1 MPHFDFITID
11 IDRAVAAL
19 RAGGLVGLP
28 TETVYGLAADASND
42 AAVDRIFSAK
52 GRPRG
57 HPLILHVADL
67 DTAERC
73 GVFSDV
79 AHQLAERF
87 RPGPM
92 TLLVP
97 RTSSVSDT
105 VTGGRDSVGIRI
117 PAHPVAAEVLRR
129 HGGALAA
136 PSANRFGEVSPT
148 TAQHVV
154 ADLGGHLDPDLDLV
168 LDGGPCTVGVESSI
182 IDTTCSPV
190 QLLRPG
196 AVTADDL
203 DTILASL
210 AGPSGP
216 SRAAG
221 MMAAHYAPACAVHAV
236 DHDGPL
242 HSLVVD
248 GVDVGAAHTRV
259 LDLRDNHDVAA
270 RELYSHLRAAD
281 IDGID
286 AVVVLMPPATG
297 LGAAIRDRVM
307 KAAAGRQPPAD

>member
-1 MPHFDFITID
+1 MPHFDFITTD

-19 RAGGLVGLP
+19 RTGGLVGLP

-42 AAVDRIFSAK
+42 TAVDRIFSVK

-67 DTAERC
+67 DTAEHW
-73 GVFSDV
+73 GIFSDV
-79 AHQLAERF
+79 ARQLAARF
-87 RPGPM
+87 WPGPM

-97 RTSSVSDT
+97 RTSNVSDA
-105 VTGGRDSVGIRI
+105 VTGGRDSVGIRL

-154 ADLGGHLDPDLDLV
+154 ADLGSHLDPQLDLV
-168 LDGGPCTVGVESSI
+168 LDGGPCAVGVESSI
-182 IDTTCSPV
+182 IDTTCSPA

-203 DTILASL
+203 DTLLASL
-210 AGPSGP
+210 AAPSGP

-221 MMAAHYAPACAVHAV
+221 MMAAHYAPACAVHAL
-236 DHDGPL
+236 DYDGPL
-242 HSLVVD
+242 RELVVD
-248 GVDVGAAHTRV
+248 GVDLGAARTRI
-259 LDLRDNHDVAA
+259 LDLRTNLDVAA

-281 IDGID
+281 IDGI
-286 AVVVLMPPATG
+286 ATVVILMPPATG
-297 LGAAIRDRVM
+297 LGTAIRDRVM
-307 KAAAGRQPPAD
+307 KAAAGRQPPVG

>member
-1 MPHFDFITID
+1 MPHSPFITTD
-11 IDRAVAAL
+11 IDQAVAAL

-42 AAVDRIFSAK
+42 AAVDRIFSVK

-67 DTAERC
+67 NTAERF

-79 AHQLAERF
+79 ARRLAARF
-87 RPGPM
+87 WPGPM

-105 VTGGRDSVGIRI
+105 ITGGRDSVGIRI

-154 ADLGGHLDPDLDLV
+154 ADLGGHLDPRLDLV

-182 IDTTCSPV
+182 IDTTCSPA

-203 DTILASL
+203 DTILTDL

-221 MMAAHYAPACAVHAV
+221 MMVAHYAPACAVHAV
-236 DHDGPL
+236 DYDGPL
-242 HSLVVD
+242 HTLVVD
-248 GVDVGAAHTRV
+248 GVDLGDAHTRV

-281 IDGID
+281 IDGI
-286 AVVVLMPPATG
+286 ATVVVLMPPATG

>member
-1 MPHFDFITID
+1 MPHFDFITTD
-11 IDRAVAAL
+11 IDRTVSAL

-28 TETVYGLAADASND
+28 TETVYGLAADAGND
-42 AAVDRIFSAK
+42 TAVGRIFSVK

-67 DTAERC
+67 DTAEHW
-73 GVFSDV
+73 GIFSDV
-79 AHQLAERF
+79 ARQLAARF
-87 RPGPM
+87 WPGPM
-92 TLLVP
+92 TVLVP
-97 RTSSVSDT
+97 RTSNVSDT

-117 PAHPVAAEVLRR
+117 PAHPIAAEVLRR

-154 ADLGGHLDPDLDLV
+154 ADLGSHLDPRLDLV

-203 DTILASL
+203 DTILARL

-221 MMAAHYAPACAVHAV
+221 MMAAHYAPVCAVHAI

-242 HSLVVD
+242 GTLVVD
-248 GVDVGAAHTRV
+248 GVDLGAARTRV
-259 LDLRDNHDVAA
+259 LDLRTNLDVAA
-270 RELYSHLRAAD
+270 RELYGHLRAAD
-281 IDGID
+281 IDGITT
-286 AVVVLMPPATG
+286 VVVLMPPSTG
-297 LGAAIRDRVM
+297 LGAAIRDRVI
-307 KAAAGRQPPAD
+307 KAAAGRQPPAG